1 MRPII
6 QIVIKEKLRSKIIY
20 VFGLLGALL
29 MVLISTGN
37 GLSINGIKVTDFEQ
51 RVPVAIAMNSF
62 VGCITAIV
70 ISLQT
75 IPNEIERKTTHL
87 ILSRKVERGEY
98 MFSLSMGNIVASVM
112 SMFALNISL
121 FIFIALLGRVELM
134 VSVLWSTLIMSIN
147 VIVLS
152 AIVSALSIRIP
163 LFINAILTLGI
174 YFLGVFHNLLSTLT
188 STVEGPSGLVF
199 GILLNFI
206 PNFSAVQKQATS
218 ALINL
223 SVDFYPLVVQLIFA
237 YVAVTL
243 SLFMFKQEV

>member
-87 ILSRKVERGEY
+87 ILSRKVERGVY

-121 FIFIALLGRVELM
+121 FVFIALLGRVELM

-152 AIVSALSIRIP
+152 AIVSALSIRVP
-163 LFINAILTLGI
+163 LFINAILILGI

-199 GILLNFI
+199 GVLLNFI
-206 PNFSAVQKQATS
+206 PNFSAVQKQAAS

-237 YVAVTL
+237 YAAVTL

>member
-6 QIVIKEKLRSKIIY
+6 QIVIKEKLRSKINY

-243 SLFMFKQEV
+243 SLIMFKQEV